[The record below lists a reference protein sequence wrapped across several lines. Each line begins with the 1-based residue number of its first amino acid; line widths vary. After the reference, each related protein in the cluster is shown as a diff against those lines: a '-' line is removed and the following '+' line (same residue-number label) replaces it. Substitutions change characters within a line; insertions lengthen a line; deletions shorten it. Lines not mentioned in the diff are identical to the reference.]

1 MSVVLGFSSL
11 EEGEFLIGKGE
22 EISCQQAYKMFV
34 QRRSV
39 QSQKMSVRK
48 RANRILVTGQSKKIV
63 SKIVDYN
70 HNVI

>member
-22 EISCQQAYKMFV
+22 EISRQQAYKMFV

-39 QSQKMSVRK
+39 QSQKMNVRK
-48 RANRILVTGQSKKIV
+48 RANRILVTGQAKKIV